1 MYGLFSV
8 SDLENKTRCAIQ
20 VATRTT
26 GMGITTPDII
36 TDMPGEDA
44 AASGPITGPTAG
56 KTKAGCP
63 EQNQKSDK
71 LSVKY

>member
-1 MYGLFSV
+1 
-8 SDLENKTRCAIQ
+8 
-20 VATRTT
+20 
-26 GMGITTPDII
+26 MGITTPDII

-44 AASGPITGPTAG
+44 AALGPITGPTAV
-56 KTKAGCP
+56 KTKAGCA